1 MERMHLDFLQP
12 HARRNGLGVLLLLVG
27 AVATG
32 ALLVQHYSVAREAA
46 LLDERISDASRMAR
60 RAMPRLE
67 PRRVGGRALNEEIRD
82 ANAVIE
88 RLNVPWDVL
97 FRDLEAVSGDGVALL
112 AIQPD
117 PASRK
122 VRIAGEARKLEAV
135 LAYVERLEARAGL
148 ANVYLLTHETRD
160 TPPRPVAFTLTAQW
174 TGPR

>member
-12 HARRNGLGVLLLLVG
+12 HARRPGLGVLLLLVG
-27 AVATG
+27 AVVTG
-32 ALLVQHYSVAREAA
+32 VLLAQHYEVSREAA

-60 RAMPRLE
+60 RSMPRLE
-67 PRRVGGRALNEEIRD
+67 PRRAGGRALAEEIRD

-88 RLNVPWDVL
+88 RLNVPWDAL
-97 FRDLEAVSGDGVALL
+97 FRDLEAVSGEGVALL

-117 PASRK
+117 AASRK

-135 LAYVERLEARAGL
+135 LAYVERLEARDGL
-148 ANVYLLTHETRD
+148 SNVYLLAHEMRD
-160 TPPRPVAFTLTAQW
+160 APPRPVAFTLTAQW

>member
-1 MERMHLDFLQP
+1 MERMHLDFLHP
-12 HARRNGLGVLLLLVG
+12 HARHVGLGVLLLLAG
-27 AVATG
+27 AMAAG
-32 ALLVQHYSVAREAA
+32 ALLVQHYRVARETA
-46 LLDERISDASRMAR
+46 LLEERISDAGRLAR

-67 PRRVGGRALNEEIRD
+67 PMRVGGRALTEEIRD

-97 FRDLEAVSGDGVALL
+97 FRDIEAVSGDGVTLL

-122 VRIAGEARKLEAV
+122 VRIAGEARKLSAV
-135 LAYVERLEARAGL
+135 LAYVERLEARKGL
-148 ANVYLLTHETRD
+148 ANVYLVAHEMRD
-160 TPPRPVAFTLTAQW
+160 TPPRPIAFTLSAQW

>member
-27 AVATG
+27 AAATG
-32 ALLVQHYSVAREAA
+32 ALLFQHYRVMQESARLE
-46 LLDERISDASRMAR
+46 ERIADAGRMAR

-67 PRRVGGRALNEEIRD
+67 PRRVGGKGLAEEIRD

-88 RLNVPWDVL
+88 RMNVPWDAL
-97 FRDLEAVSGDGVALL
+97 FRELEAASGEGVALL

-135 LAYVERLEARAGL
+135 LGYVERLEARKGF
-148 ANVYLLTHETRD
+148 ANVYLLGHEMRD
-160 TPPRPVAFTLTAQW
+160 APPRPVAFTLTAQW
-174 TGPR
+174 MGPR

>member
-1 MERMHLDFLQP
+1 MERMHLDFLRP
-12 HARRNGLGVLLLLVG
+12 HAHRVGLGVLLLLAG
-27 AVATG
+27 AVVTG
-32 ALLVQHYSVAREAA
+32 ALLAQHYRVAREAA

-67 PRRVGGRALNEEIRD
+67 PRRAGGRALSEEIRD

-88 RLNVPWDVL
+88 RLSVPWDAL
-97 FRDLEAVSGDGVALL
+97 FRELEAVSGEGVALL

-135 LAYVERLEARAGL
+135 LAYVERLEARKGL
-148 ANVYLLTHETRD
+148 ANVHLLAHEIRD
-160 TPPRPVAFTLTAQW
+160 TPQRPVAFTLTAQW
-174 TGPR
+174 TDSR